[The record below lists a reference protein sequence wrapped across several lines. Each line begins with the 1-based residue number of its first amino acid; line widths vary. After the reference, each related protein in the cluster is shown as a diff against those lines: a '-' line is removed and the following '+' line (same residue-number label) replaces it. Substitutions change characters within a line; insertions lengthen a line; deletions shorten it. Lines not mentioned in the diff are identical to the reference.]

1 MSLVTATHHTQNQTI
16 HQNHHHHHHTNN
28 NTMTTEIHRT
38 NDLTIS
44 LSHTPTTPGHTLATL
59 TTTTTL
65 FSLPKSTFTTTLLT
79 LRTITPILKQTYN
92 TPRIALITSG
102 NKTISLL
109 PLHGLPSPNTWTP
122 ILSPETTFHD
132 PQTTTSQ
139 PNYITS
145 KSGPRMPSAQLTHLA
160 NTITTHTLSTANYT
174 FHGPSTDTNLFA
186 NIIRGTEHPQW
197 RIWEDE
203 SHVAFLTP
211 YPNTPGFT
219 VVVPRRHLGSDIF
232 ALGEEE
238 YKGLVGAAWT
248 VGRVLME
255 ALGVG
260 RCGMVFE
267 GFEVD
272 YAHVK
277 LVPVY
282 GEDEGGGEREVFREV
297 YPGYV
302 SSLPGPEVE
311 DVEELVRRAGEIRG
325 VIAARG
331 V

>member
-1 MSLVTATHHTQNQTI
+1 
-16 HQNHHHHHHTNN
+16 
-28 NTMTTEIHRT
+28 MTTEIHRT
-38 NDLTIS
+38 NDLTIT

-59 TTTTTL
+59 TTTTTTL

-79 LRTITPILKQTYN
+79 LRTITPALNQTYH
-92 TPRIALITSG
+92 TSRIALITSG
-102 NKTISLL
+102 NRTISLL

-122 ILSPETTFHD
+122 ILSPETSFHD

-139 PNYITS
+139 PNYVTS

-160 NTITTHTLSTANYT
+160 NTITTHTLSTPNYT

-219 VVVPRRHLGSDIF
+219 VLVPRRHLGSDIF

-248 VGRVLME
+248 VGRVLIK

-277 LVPVY
+277 LVPGY
-282 GEDEGGGEREVFREV
+282 GEGEEDGGGEREVFREV

-302 SSLPGPEVE
+302 SSLPGPEVGVE
-311 DVEELVRRAGEIRG
+311 DMEELVRRAGEIRG